1 MDEKID
7 ILNEDGTKTGK
18 CTTKQEIYEKGY
30 WYRSVHIWII
40 NDKHELLMQ
49 KRNPDKKT
57 FPNLWALSLAG
68 HVLANETSLESG
80 IRELKEELNIDI
92 KPENLEY
99 LFTIKREQL
108 YNEQTLK
115 VFDDVYL
122 LPWNVDITHAK
133 LQIEELTDIKY
144 VYYEYL
150 QSILENNDRDYVPI
164 TEENEKLFAILKER
178 FDKKV
183 ED

>member
-1 MDEKID
+1 MNKMELAGAILLDKDNKI
-7 ILNEDGTKTGK
+7 LLMHRNTKVKQWELPGGK
-18 CTTKQEIYEKGY
+18 LEKG
-30 WYRSVHIWII
+30 
-40 NDKHELLMQ
+40 ELPEQ
-49 KRNPDKKT
+49 T
-57 FPNLWALSLAG
+57 
-68 HVLANETSLESG
+68 VV
-80 IRELKEELNIDI
+80 RELKEELNIDI